1 MQSGKGLISGS
12 QRNINHLLG
21 VEIQGKNWGKESG
34 SVKHLWPMYRYFH
47 LVTAH
52 EPQVFKGSWYK
63 NVSQLL
69 EEFMQCNIHLY
80 FVLICKLPWFF
91 LKIANQNPLHYCLTS
106 LHFFPSKNVNT
117 STKYCR
123 KSVKVDWKCIGKHK
137 PYFLKL
143 MLTCSA
149 LKYLNALKLQF

>member
-52 EPQVFKGSWYK
+52 EPQVFKGSWEGIKMCLNFWK
-63 NVSQLL
+63 NLCSA
-69 EEFMQCNIHLY
+69 IY
-80 FVLICKLPWFF
+80 IFF
-91 LKIANQNPLHYCLTS
+91 LY
-106 LHFFPSKNVNT
+106 
-117 STKYCR
+117 
-123 KSVKVDWKCIGKHK
+123 
-137 PYFLKL
+137 
-143 MLTCSA
+143 
-149 LKYLNALKLQF
+149 